1 MSDSLS
7 YDAAESISEAL
18 EAVAES
24 NAKLHA
30 ALQQNN
36 QIMIQALTMLAQ
48 AISRPRKIVMDANG
62 RPIGS
67 EPA

>member
-1 MSDSLS
+1 MSDSVS
-7 YDAAESISEAL
+7 HEAASSISDAL

-24 NAKLHA
+24 NARLHA

-36 QIMIQALTMLAQ
+36 QIMIQAMTMLAE
-48 AISRPRKIVMDANG
+48 AINRPRKIVMDASG
-62 RPIGS
+62 KPIGS